1 MKGLV
6 VVALLGY
13 AVLYFSIGAEDR
25 EHTYSCIA
33 LGLSHEC
40 KFEEMER

>member
-6 VVALLGY
+6 VLALLGY
-13 AVLYFSIGAEDR
+13 AGLYFSFRAEDR

-40 KFEEMER
+40 KFEETE

>member
-6 VVALLGY
+6 VLALLGY
-13 AVLYFSIGAEDR
+13 AVLYFGLRSEDR
-25 EHTYSCIA
+25 EHVYSCIA

-40 KFEEMER
+40 KFEETE